1 MWATVDVFVMIWEL
15 CGLVV
20 CDIVGLVCECVYNHI
35 AVCRV
40 LVSAG
45 VCASGLSALCV
56 SLRARR
62 PVQRGLGELCVR
74 GFKQAS
80 RLA

>member
-1 MWATVDVFVMIWEL
+1 MCTGMCTHVQ
-15 CGLVV
+15 V
-20 CDIVGLVCECVYNHI
+20 CVQ
-35 AVCRV
+35 
-40 LVSAG
+40 VSAG

>member
-1 MWATVDVFVMIWEL
+1 MGVFVMIWKL
-15 CGLVV
+15 CSLLV
-20 CDIVGLVCECVYNHI
+20 CDIVGLVCVCVCVYNHI
-35 AVCRV
+35 PVCRV

-45 VCASGLSALCV
+45 MCVSGLSALCV

-62 PVQRGLGELCVR
+62 PVQRGLGELCVP